1 MRAVCCGGEE
11 DAAAPEGRAEASAAK
26 SVRGHREGRPTG
38 TGERVRFLWCTAAGG
53 WLAFAVQLLL
63 RCCRA
68 SRPRSPD
75 ACAACVDATRG
86 GSARTQ
92 GAAGG
97 GMHCRRTFHPV
108 HAAASRE
115 PARCTCLG
123 PREERAEGGDNM

>member
-11 DAAAPEGRAEASAAK
+11 DAAAPEDRAEAGAAK

-97 GMHCRRTFHPV
+97 EGALWTHLPPRARRGLTRASAV
-108 HAAASRE
+108 HL
-115 PARCTCLG
+115 LG
-123 PREERAEGGDNM
+123 PREERGGGVQ

>member
-1 MRAVCCGGEE
+1 MRAVCCGGE
-11 DAAAPEGRAEASAAK
+11 DAAAPEDCAEAGAAK

-86 GSARTQ
+86 GNLGGT
-92 GAAGG
+92 GAGAVGVGG
-97 GMHCRRTFHPV
+97 
-108 HAAASRE
+108 ALA
-115 PARCTCLG
+115 L
-123 PREERAEGGDNM
+123 